1 MCKTDPENIIGKIEL
16 FVNDLELFRQ
26 EDEQSARIP
35 NISDHLKGMYEGQA
49 RAWKFCATWLKDYLE
64 GRA

>member
-1 MCKTDPENIIGKIEL
+1 MRKTDPENIIKKVEP
-16 FVNDLELFRQ
+16 FVNDLEEFRK
-26 EDEQSARIP
+26 EDELSAEIP

-49 RAWKFCATWLKDYLE
+49 RAWKFCALWLRDYLE

>member
-1 MCKTDPENIIGKIEL
+1 MCKTDPENIIGKLNL
-16 FVNDLELFRQ
+16 FVKDLELFAKQ
-26 EDEQSARIP
+26 DKQSSQIP

-49 RAWKFCATWLKDYLE
+49 RAWKFCATWLKEYLE